1 MSQSVHL
8 LRGWKVLQLMVF
20 LFSWIFKASKKVQK
34 RQKRPWKDKQIL
46 RQISSL
52 FAKCPNNLTILLKI
66 PCYIGAFY
74 LKLFPWNWKVWTSNV
89 YYVSVDVV
97 RNNEKNV
104 LHDTELEQSIHGN
117 LDLGLTR
124 ARDIFGPELTFV
136 LLLLLLLL
144 HHLLLLLH
152 LLLRSTHVRAFH
164 IPVFGLSPLV

>member
-1 MSQSVHL
+1 M
-8 LRGWKVLQLMVF
+8 
-20 LFSWIFKASKKVQK
+20 
-34 RQKRPWKDKQIL
+34 
-46 RQISSL
+46 
-52 FAKCPNNLTILLKI
+52 
-66 PCYIGAFY
+66 
-74 LKLFPWNWKVWTSNV
+74 

-136 LLLLLLLL
+136 LFLLLL

-152 LLLRSTHVRAFH
+152 LLLRSTYVRAFH